1 MTTELVVGLVAL
13 ALMLVLIF
21 LKVPIAVSML
31 IPAALGI
38 TYLKGFSSF
47 GAVVE
52 SIVWTQSFN
61 HTLSTI
67 PLFILMGYLLH
78 SGGISSDLFASFKK
92 WFGNFPGGLGIATIG
107 TSAVFAA
114 ASGSSLANTA
124 TMGTLAAKE
133 MIDAGYDKKI
143 VSGSI
148 VAGGTLGPLIP
159 PSTLFIIYGIV
170 TQQSIGQLLIAG
182 IIPGIML
189 MALFSLLLIIIGIL
203 KPNWAP
209 RGIAKYSVKE
219 KLIAVKS
226 NIAILII
233 FLIVMGGMY
242 TGITTPTEAAAIGA
256 VSTFIV
262 VVLKGNFSKKLF
274 MDALSETLRM
284 SGFLFA
290 IVIMSFILNYFL
302 TITKVSNFFLDI
314 IEGFALPNWGIFVLI
329 VLFYLFLGMI
339 MDGLAMM
346 VITVPI
352 LLPLLNAIDINL
364 VWFGVILVILIEVGM
379 MTPPVGMNCFV
390 LKSSVKELELSDIF
404 KGSLLFVVPMLILI
418 AILYIYP
425 DIVLYLPNNM

>member
-1 MTTELVVGLVAL
+1 MSTELIVGLVAIVV
-13 ALMLVLIF
+13 MLVLIF
-21 LKVPIAVSML
+21 LKIPIAISMF

-38 TYLKGFSSF
+38 TYLKGFTTF
-47 GAVVE
+47 AATVE
-52 SIVWTQSFN
+52 TVVWTQSFN

-78 SGGISSDLFASFKK
+78 NGGISSDLFLSFKK

-107 TSAVFAA
+107 TSGVFAA

-133 MIDAGYDKKI
+133 MIDVGYDKKI

-148 VAGGTLGPLIP
+148 IAGGTLGPLIP
-159 PSTLFIIYGIV
+159 PSTLFIIYGVV

-182 IIPGIML
+182 IVPGILL
-189 MALFSLLLIIIGIL
+189 MILFSTLLIIIGL
-203 KPNWAP
+203 VKPHLAP
-209 RGIAKYSVKE
+209 RGTDKYSIKD

-226 NIAILII
+226 NLPILFI
-233 FLIVMGGMY
+233 FGIVMGGMY

-256 VSTFIV
+256 VSTLLV
-262 VVLKGNFSKKLF
+262 AVLKGNFSRKLL
-274 MDALSETLRM
+274 MKSLLETLRM

-290 IVIMSFILNYFL
+290 ILIMSFILNYFL
-302 TITKVSNFFLDI
+302 TITKVSIFLLQQIGGLD
-314 IEGFALPNWGIFVLI
+314 LPNWTIFALI
-329 VLFYLFLGMI
+329 VIVYLLLGMI

-352 LLPLLNAIDINL
+352 LLPLITSLDLNLI
-364 VWFGVILVILIEVGM
+364 WFGVILVILIEIGM

-390 LKSSVKELELSDIF
+390 LNSAVKELELSDIF
-404 KGSLLFVVPMLILI
+404 KGALIFVIPMLLLI
-418 AILYIYP
+418 IVLYLFP
-425 DIVLYLPNNM
+425 DIVMYLPNNM

>member
-1 MTTELVVGLVAL
+1 MSTELVVGLVAIVV
-13 ALMLVLIF
+13 MLVLIF
-21 LKVPIAVSML
+21 LKVPIALSMF

-38 TYLKGFSSF
+38 TYLKGFDTFSAS
-47 GAVVE
+47 VE
-52 SIVWTQSFN
+52 TVVWTQSFN

-67 PLFILMGYLLH
+67 PLFILMGHLLH
-78 SGGISSDLFASFKK
+78 KGGISTDLFDSFKK

-107 TSAVFAA
+107 TSGIFAA

-133 MIDAGYDKKI
+133 MIDAGYNKRI

-182 IIPGIML
+182 VVPGILL
-189 MALFSLLLIIIGIL
+189 MTLFSVLLISIGIV
-203 KPNWAP
+203 KPHLAP
-209 RGIAKYSVKE
+209 RGNIKYSVKD

-226 NIAILII
+226 NIPILLI
-233 FLIVMGGMY
+233 FVIVMGGMY
-242 TGITTPTEAAAIGA
+242 TGVTTPTEAAAIGA
-256 VSTFIV
+256 VSTLV
-262 VVLKGNFSKKLF
+262 VTTLKGNFSMKLF
-274 MDALSETLRM
+274 MNSLVETLKM

-290 IVIMSFILNYFL
+290 ILIMSFILNYFL
-302 TITKVSNFFLDI
+302 TITKVSTFVLQSI
-314 IEGFALPNWGIFVLI
+314 GTLEVPNWVIFVLI
-329 VLFYLFLGMI
+329 VVIYLFLGMI

-352 LLPLLNAIDINL
+352 LLPLLNAIDLNL
-364 VWFGVILVILIEVGM
+364 IWFGVILVILIEIGM

-390 LKSSVKELELSDIF
+390 LNSAVEELELNDIF
-404 KGSLLFVVPMLILI
+404 KGALLFVIPMLLLI
-418 AILYIYP
+418 VVLYLFP
-425 DIVLYLPNNM
+425 EIVLYLPNNM